1 MMTTEPLDD
10 LEPILLRI
18 AAGARVIG
26 AAWVGIL
33 VLFSYLLSR
42 DAMQR
47 PWLPIVVAVVAAA
60 WSMVSV
66 GWSASAP
73 SRLTS
78 TPTLVG
84 DSVIGGGALVAV
96 ALTGTGVLTYSGGI
110 PLIVVAIGAIKG
122 RREAWTAA
130 LLMTLI
136 TLAVRPGGIGEAV
149 GSIVLYTAGAAIF
162 TWIVRVLR
170 SSDRRRRDAEDLRR
184 AAEAAKVRAE
194 ERVEISR
201 HIHDSVLQTLALVQ
215 KRTDVPAEVIVL
227 ARGQERE
234 LRQWLFG
241 QPLVEG
247 AFADALA
254 TVATEAEERY
264 SVPVEVVTSG
274 DDQLTEG
281 AAALVAAAGEA
292 IANAAVHSGA
302 TSVSVFAEV
311 NADEFRVFVRDR
323 GSGFDPDHIP
333 DDRLG
338 VRESIVGRLTSRG
351 GTATVRSDEGWGTE
365 WRLEVP
371 R

>member
-1 MMTTEPLDD
+1 MTAPLDD
-10 LEPILLRI
+10 LEPIFLRI
-18 AAGARVIG
+18 AAGARVIA

-33 VLFSYLLSR
+33 VLFAYLFSR

-47 PWLPIVVAVVAAA
+47 PWLPILAAAVAAG
-60 WSMVSV
+60 WSMLSV

-73 SRLTS
+73 GRLTS
-78 TPTLVG
+78 TPSLVG
-84 DSVIGGGALVAV
+84 DWAIAGGALIA
-96 ALTGTGVLTYSGGI
+96 AAFTGPGVITYSGGM
-110 PLIVVAIGAIKG
+110 PLIVVAIAAIKD
-122 RREAWTAA
+122 RAHAWAA
-130 LLMTLI
+130 ASLMTVV

-149 GSIVLYTAGAAIF
+149 GSIVLYAAGAAIF

-170 SSDRRRRDAEDLRR
+170 LSDQRRREAEDLRR
-184 AAEAAKVRAE
+184 AAEGARVRAE

-215 KRTDVPAEVIVL
+215 KRTDIPAEVIVL
-227 ARGQERE
+227 ARSQERE

-254 TVATEAEERY
+254 TVAAEAEERY

-274 DDQLTEG
+274 DGQLTES

-302 TSVSVFAEV
+302 PTVSVFAEV
-311 NADEFRVFVRDR
+311 TADAFRVYVRDR
-323 GSGFDPDHIP
+323 GRGFDADDLP

-338 VRESIVGRLTSRG
+338 VRESIVGRVTSRG
-351 GTATVRSDEGWGTE
+351 GVAAVRSEQGWGTE
-365 WRLEVP
+365 WRLEVS